1 MIREVMAWKATG
13 PGDLTVLRAPDRRL
27 TKLITPDG
35 IVDYD
40 NVSAFEPTAVRLDCV
55 EDLAELLE
63 QIAGKTDTCL
73 VRGRLLPEFAGRPKV
88 LRRSRARP
96 GVAPRFE
103 EVPRTWLMVD
113 QENVPCP
120 PGIDPVD
127 PLLVG
132 GALRRLLPAP
142 FRVAGCVVQ
151 LSSQAGLAPGL
162 RAHLW
167 FMLDRP
173 LVRAEIRRWLEHVP
187 GVDLQVYVPVQP
199 HYVASP
205 VFDGVD
211 DPCWER
217 LALLPGYPEVEVPA
231 LPEQQRPRATFASAS
246 VGMAGPARA
255 EAYAAACLRRL
266 ALAPEGRRHPTCVAV
281 SCRLLA
287 LAKAG
292 LLDPTLVAA
301 RIKGTMRGKGF
312 DGRHGRD
319 LSEVDSIL
327 EWAWATVQPE
337 GLRHGR

>member
-1 MIREVMAWKATG
+1 M
-13 PGDLTVLRAPDRRL
+13 
-27 TKLITPDG
+27 
-35 IVDYD
+35 
-40 NVSAFEPTAVRLDCV
+40 
-55 EDLAELLE
+55 
-63 QIAGKTDTCL
+63 
-73 VRGRLLPEFAGRPKV
+73 
-88 LRRSRARP
+88 
-96 GVAPRFE
+96 
-103 EVPRTWLMVD
+103 
-113 QENVPCP
+113 
-120 PGIDPVD
+120 
-127 PLLVG
+127 
-132 GALRRLLPAP
+132 
-142 FRVAGCVVQ
+142 
-151 LSSQAGLAPGL
+151 
-162 RAHLW
+162 
-167 FMLDRP
+167 
-173 LVRAEIRRWLEHVP
+173 P

-319 LSEVDSIL
+319 LSEVD
-327 EWAWATVQPE
+327 
-337 GLRHGR
+337 

>member
-1 MIREVMAWKATG
+1 
-13 PGDLTVLRAPDRRL
+13 
-27 TKLITPDG
+27 
-35 IVDYD
+35 
-40 NVSAFEPTAVRLDCV
+40 
-55 EDLAELLE
+55 
-63 QIAGKTDTCL
+63 
-73 VRGRLLPEFAGRPKV
+73 
-88 LRRSRARP
+88 
-96 GVAPRFE
+96 
-103 EVPRTWLMVD
+103 
-113 QENVPCP
+113 
-120 PGIDPVD
+120 
-127 PLLVG
+127 
-132 GALRRLLPAP
+132 
-142 FRVAGCVVQ
+142 
-151 LSSQAGLAPGL
+151 
-162 RAHLW
+162 
-167 FMLDRP
+167 MLDRP